1 MSPAPYTLLN
11 STAASPVTLLY
22 QPFQAIID
30 TLVLDCSVKEE
41 HTAEVEV
48 TDHAVE
54 QGSAI
59 TDHARPKPEEL
70 TIEGIVSNTPLSSFQ
85 VTRAVNQQGVT
96 LQTTSQANNA
106 RGMPGAAELAYTQL
120 RSLRDSGKLV
130 TIVTQLRTY
139 DNMAMTSLKVP
150 REDKIGDV
158 LKFECKF
165 KQVRIVT
172 NAVTVV
178 ATKVNKTKPPQVIT
192 NGSGI
197 APPKP
202 IPGTPIKVQNWV
214 NNRTVTGG
222 KTPPVPPPT
231 PSNPS
236 GIPGSGF

>member
-1 MSPAPYTLLN
+1 MT
-11 STAASPVTLLY
+11 TPVTLLY
-22 QPFQAIID
+22 QPFNAIID
-30 TLVLDCSVKEE
+30 TLVVDCSVKEE

-54 QGSAI
+54 RGSAI

-70 TIEGIVSNTPLSSFQ
+70 TLEGIVSNTPLSSFQ
-85 VTRAVNQQGVT
+85 VTRAVTQDGVT
-96 LQTTSQANNA
+96 LQTTAQSNNA

-120 RSLRDSGKLV
+120 RSLRDTAKLV

-158 LKFECKF
+158 LKFEAKF

-178 ATKVNKTKPPQVIT
+178 ATKVNKTKPPQNV
-192 NGSGI
+192 GPSAPVQPA
-197 APPKP
+197 APP
-202 IPGTPIKVQNWV
+202 N
-214 NNRTVTGG
+214 
-222 KTPPVPPPT
+222 
-231 PSNPS
+231 SNIAIENERKRIEAAMGLKS
-236 GIPGSGF
+236 G